1 MFIFKL
7 FYNNEKCPNC
17 NFKLTFNQDMS
28 LNLNDLDF
36 ENINE
41 YSDKFVYI
49 YCHIC
54 KFKQSFNI
62 TLTKSN

>member
-7 FYNNEKCPNC
+7 FYNNEKCPKC
-17 NFKLTFNQDMS
+17 GFKLNFNQNMS
-28 LNLNDLDF
+28 LDINDLDF
-36 ENINE
+36 EKYNE
-41 YSDKFVYI
+41 YFENFVYI

>member
-7 FYNNEKCPNC
+7 FYDLPNCPNC
-17 NFKLTFNQDMS
+17 KFKLIFKKDIS
-28 LNLNDLDF
+28 LDINDLDF
-36 ENINE
+36 EKYNE
-41 YSDKFVYI
+41 YFEKFVYI

-62 TLTKSN
+62 SLTKSN